1 MSGAFEQAWVL
12 LKASMPPFVPRKV
25 AQRIGSGDYRVAF
38 RQPDTLH
45 TTKFGTGE
53 KLADTLV
60 LNQLAELY
68 PEAFVGEELHPLP
81 AHESQLPAFATT
93 GKDGGLLGYDQ
104 DYFDG
109 KFDYGPGGRRKGKYN
124 VMPLTYTQE
133 LGRPITSNEEMKTF
147 LAQKLLQD
155 KMRANYPVAGALGL
169 GDVKPENWAVMPK
182 GGLDLPELTSEGQ
195 VKLIDPMF
203 DYPRTRPFYTGEFSR
218 EANRF
223 RQDMPELREFAEPWY
238 KGLNQY
244 EDPALGQQMLDTL
257 IQGEQQNLDKI
268 TQPLTP

>member
-1 MSGAFEQAWVL
+1 MSGAFEQAWLL

-25 AQRIGSGDYRVAF
+25 DQRIGSGDYRVAF
-38 RQPDTLH
+38 EQPDTLH

-81 AHESQLPAFATT
+81 VHESQLPAFATT
-93 GKDGGLLGYDQ
+93 GKHGPLGYDQ
-104 DYFDG
+104 DYFNG
-109 KFDYGPGGRRKGKYN
+109 YFDYGLGGRRKGEYN
-124 VMPLTYTQE
+124 VMPLTYTQA
-133 LGRPITSNEEMKTF
+133 LGQPITSNEEMKTF
-147 LAQKLLQD
+147 IAQKLLQD
-155 KMRANYPVAGALGL
+155 KMRSNYPVAGALGL

-203 DYPRTRPFYTGEFSR
+203 DYPRTRPFYTDEFTR

-223 RQDMPELREFAEPWY
+223 RQDLPELRAFAEPWY
-238 KGLNQY
+238 KGLDQY
-244 EDPALGQQMLDTL
+244 ENPALGQQMLDTL

>member
-1 MSGAFEQAWVL
+1 MSGAFEQAWLL
-12 LKASMPPFVPRKV
+12 LKASMPPFVPRDLD
-25 AQRIGSGDYRVAF
+25 QRIGSGDYRVAF
-38 RQPDTLH
+38 EQPDTLH

-81 AHESQLPAFATT
+81 VHESQLPAFATT
-93 GKDGGLLGYDQ
+93 GKRGPLGYDQ
-104 DYFDG
+104 DYFD
-109 KFDYGPGGRRKGKYN
+109 DYHDY

-133 LGRPITSNEEMKTF
+133 LGQPITSNEEMKTF

-169 GDVKPENWAVMPK
+169 GDVKPENWAVMPQ

-203 DYPRTRPFYTGEFSR
+203 DYPRVRPFYTGGFSR

-223 RQDMPELREFAEPWY
+223 RQDLPELRAFAEPWY

-244 EDPALGQQMLDTL
+244 EDPALAQQMLDTL

-268 TQPLTP
+268 IGPLTP

>member
-12 LKASMPPFVPRKV
+12 LKASSMPPFVPRDLD
-25 AQRIGSGDYRVAF
+25 QRIGSGDYRVAF

-60 LNQLAELY
+60 LNRLAEMY
-68 PEAFVGEELHPLP
+68 DEAFVGEELHALP
-81 AHESQLPAFATT
+81 VHESQLPAFATT
-93 GKDGGLLGYDQ
+93 GKDGRLLGYDQ
-104 DYFDG
+104 EYFDG

-124 VMPLTYTQE
+124 IMPLTYTQE
-133 LGRPITSNEEMKTF
+133 LGRPLTSTGDSSDY

-155 KMRANYPVAGALGL
+155 KMREMYPVVNALGL
-169 GDVKPENWAVMPK
+169 GDVKDENWAVMPK
-182 GGLDLPELTSEGQ
+182 GGLSLPELSPDQ
-195 VKLIDPMF
+195 VKLVDPMF
-203 DYPRTRPFYTGEFSR
+203 DYPRLTPYYTSDFQR

-223 RQDMPELREFAEPWY
+223 RQDLPELREFAEPWY

-244 EDPALGQQMLDTL
+244 EDPALGEQMLDTL

-268 TQPLTP
+268 TGPLTP

>member
-38 RQPDTLH
+38 GQPDTLH

-81 AHESQLPAFATT
+81 VHESQLPAFATT

-124 VMPLTYTQE
+124 VMPLTYTQA
-133 LGRPITSNEEMKTF
+133 LGQPITSNEEMKTF

-238 KGLNQY
+238 KGLDQY